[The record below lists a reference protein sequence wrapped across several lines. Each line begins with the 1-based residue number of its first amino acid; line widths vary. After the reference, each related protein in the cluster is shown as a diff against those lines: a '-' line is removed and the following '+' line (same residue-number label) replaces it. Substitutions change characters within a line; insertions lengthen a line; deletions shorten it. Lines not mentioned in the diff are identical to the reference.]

1 MRRSVWLVVS
11 AFLVACHHRSTDP
24 RTLAP
29 LVAVATVSGAGV
41 GQSQFTGVV
50 RARVESDLG
59 FRVGGKIAQRL
70 VDAGQSVR
78 RGQPLARLDPAD
90 LTLSA
95 AAQTADVAAVRARA
109 TQAAADLKRLEG
121 LVELGAVS
129 AQAYDQAKA
138 AAAASR
144 AQLAASQ
151 AQARVS
157 ANARDYAVLVAD
169 ADGVVEETTAE
180 VGQVVAAGQTV
191 VKLAH
196 AGPREAV
203 VGLPETVRPSLGS
216 MASGALYGGAG
227 ATFPARLRQLS
238 QSADTV
244 TRTFEARYVME
255 GAGAAAALGSTVTLR
270 LADDREAGPTVT
282 APLGAIYDPGSGP
295 GVWRVDNNRVRFQ
308 PVRLLSLG
316 EETAEVSGLA
326 PGLRIV
332 ALGADRLQEGETI
345 RTTAQPGSVP

>member
-1 MRRSVWLVVS
+1 MRRSVWLGAS
-11 AFLVACHHRSTDP
+11 AFLVACHHQAANP
-24 RTLAP
+24 QTLAP
-29 LVAVATVSGAGV
+29 LVAVTTVNGAGV
-41 GQSQFTGVV
+41 GQSRFTGVV
-50 RARVESDLG
+50 RARVESELG
-59 FRVGGKIAQRL
+59 FRVGGKISQRL
-70 VDAGQSVR
+70 VDAGQLVR

-90 LTLSA
+90 LTLTA
-95 AAQTADVAAVRARA
+95 AAQTADVAALRARA
-109 TQAAADLKRLEG
+109 SEADADLKRLEG

-144 AQLAASQ
+144 AQLAASR

-169 ADGVVEETTAE
+169 ADSVVEETTAE
-180 VGQVVAAGQTV
+180 AGQVVAAGQTV

-216 MASGALYGGAG
+216 RASGALYGGAG
-227 ATFPARLRQLS
+227 ASFPTRLRQLS
-238 QSADTV
+238 QSADPI
-244 TRTFEARYVME
+244 TRTFEARYVMQ
-255 GAGAAAALGSTVTLR
+255 GAGAAAPLGSTVTLSV
-270 LADDREAGPTVT
+270 DGDHKSVSTVA

-295 GVWRVDNNRVRFQ
+295 GVWRIDHDRVRFQ
-308 PVRLLSLG
+308 PVRLLSLSA
-316 EETAEVSGLA
+316 ETAEVSGLT

-332 ALGADRLQEGETI
+332 ALGADRLREGETI
-345 RTTAQPGSVP
+345 RTTAQPGSLP